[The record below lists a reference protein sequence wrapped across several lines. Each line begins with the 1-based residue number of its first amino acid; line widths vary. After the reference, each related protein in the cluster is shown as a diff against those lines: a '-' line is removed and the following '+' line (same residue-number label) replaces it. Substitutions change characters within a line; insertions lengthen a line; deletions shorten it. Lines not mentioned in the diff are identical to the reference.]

1 MFGSSAALQFGW
13 IVLLLCGYLFWEA
26 WATRPQL
33 RCHWDFVSFTA
44 TALGVGLL
52 FLVQIGNVCGFDHN
66 VPFTDVPQH
75 LAAIRPL
82 SLAIAA
88 ITFATM
94 WNAGKLLP
102 KIPPIIVAIAL
113 AACYL
118 PARRASRVDPIEALK
133 CE

>member
-1 MFGSSAALQFGW
+1 MKPASQARNDILGGLVSAAVGIPLAMGYGLFALFGLVKLGTL
-13 IVLLLCGYLFWEA
+13 IKFA
-26 WATRPQL
+26 PQPVMAG
-33 RCHWDFVSFTA
+33 FQNA
-44 TALGVGLL
+44 AAALL

-75 LAAIRPL
+75 LAGIKPL

-102 KIPPIIVAIAL
+102 KI
-113 AACYL
+113 
-118 PARRASRVDPIEALK
+118 
-133 CE
+133 